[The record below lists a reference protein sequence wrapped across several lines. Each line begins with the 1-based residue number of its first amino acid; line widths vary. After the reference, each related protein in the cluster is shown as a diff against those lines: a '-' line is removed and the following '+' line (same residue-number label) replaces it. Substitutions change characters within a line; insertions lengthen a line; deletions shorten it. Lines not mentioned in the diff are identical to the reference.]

1 MKKIK
6 KIKHKNKSNLLDNIK
21 AKPLKISENETN
33 IKNDMEKFKN
43 IFKHKWKCIL
53 IFIILIQLIINVYL
67 FIKQRRNPSNNFK
80 INIKNVEQKIDE
92 EKYDE
97 ENIDKGC

>member
-1 MKKIK
+1 MKKIQEIEQK
-6 KIKHKNKSNLLDNIK
+6 DQKDLLDNIK
-21 AKPLKISENETN
+21 AKPLKISENEN
-33 IKNDMEKFKN
+33 VIKNDVEKFKN
-43 IFKHKWKCIL
+43 IFKHKGICIL
-53 IFIILIQLIINVYL
+53 IFIILIQLIININL
-67 FIKQRRNPSNNFK
+67 LIKQRRNPSNNFK